1 MTWAAL
7 TSGGKDSVLAIQRA
21 IDAGIEVSALVTVRP
36 ENPHSYMFHSAN
48 LDAVRVMAEVAGME
62 YHEIPSAGKKEEEI
76 FEMEEGLEALG
87 LDGIITGAV
96 ASTYQRARL
105 EAIAGRLG
113 VQLYAPL
120 WHMDYAALLREVAAH
135 LDAIIVVCAAEG
147 LTEEYLGAH
156 IDDATVEQLLALEQR
171 YRINPAGEGGEY
183 ESLTLDAPFFS
194 RPITYTSAE
203 RHSVGDRHELVLK
216 GFA

>member
-7 TSGGKDSVLAIQRA
+7 TSGGKDSVLAVQRA

-76 FEMEEGLEALG
+76 VEMEEGLAALG
-87 LDGIITGAV
+87 LDGIVTGAV
-96 ASTYQRARL
+96 ASTYQRSRL

-113 VQLYAPL
+113 MQLYAPL
-120 WHMDYAALLREVAAH
+120 WHMDYAALLREVAAR

-147 LTEEYLGAH
+147 LTEEFLGAH
-156 IDDATVEQLLALEQR
+156 IDDATVERLLDLERR

-194 RPITYTSAE
+194 RPLTYASAE
-203 RHSVGDRHELVLK
+203 RRSVGDRHELLLK

>member
-87 LDGIITGAV
+87 LDGIVTGAV

-113 VQLYAPL
+113 MRLSAPL
-120 WHMDYAALLREVAAH
+120 WHMDYAALLRE
-135 LDAIIVVCAAEG
+135 
-147 LTEEYLGAH
+147 
-156 IDDATVEQLLALEQR
+156 
-171 YRINPAGEGGEY
+171 
-183 ESLTLDAPFFS
+183 
-194 RPITYTSAE
+194 
-203 RHSVGDRHELVLK
+203 
-216 GFA
+216 